1 MAARWGL
8 PLTVVTVREDGVSEE
23 TLDFARDYLD
33 PFDINAHF
41 ELVEGPKAES
51 LLRLAKER
59 DNDLIMIG
67 GYGGNPVIEVVLG
80 TAIDRILAEADI
92 PIMVCH

>member
-1 MAARWGL
+1 MAARWRL
-8 PLTVVTVREDGVSEE
+8 PLTVVSVREDGVTGQ
-23 TLDFARDYLD
+23 TLEIARNYLD
-33 PFDINAHF
+33 SYDIDAHF
-41 ELVEGPKAES
+41 DLVEGAIAES

-59 DNDLIMIG
+59 NSDLIIMG